1 LSYVLRRA
9 AYSIAGAGKASVA
22 EVIDAHLET
31 VSMILVTTAWAVA
44 YGWVEGVVGIGH
56 LLATNPGVKWFGRFS
71 TYHFVLGLT
80 IFAISFSFGF
90 LKCTRMLYHRKRYML
105 FTSLGNYPYALAAQ
119 DFSYFFFAPGDL
131 EASSWTCQGLGLG
144 CWVLKNPWNMAVP
157 FVIPRWYLVAL
168 AISAGFFFLAYR
180 SALVDFLVTRQVMK
194 EIGFVE
200 KFTAKPTAPV
210 IHEEHE
216 ESIPAKAEESR
227 VEREVAKIVDAERDE
242 LLQRL
247 RARFIRQGA

>member
-1 LSYVLRRA
+1 
-9 AYSIAGAGKASVA
+9 
-22 EVIDAHLET
+22 
-31 VSMILVTTAWAVA
+31 
-44 YGWVEGVVGIGH
+44 
-56 LLATNPGVKWFGRFS
+56 
-71 TYHFVLGLT
+71 
-80 IFAISFSFGF
+80 
-90 LKCTRMLYHRKRYML
+90 
-105 FTSLGNYPYALAAQ
+105 
-119 DFSYFFFAPGDL
+119 
-131 EASSWTCQGLGLG
+131 
-144 CWVLKNPWNMAVP
+144 
-157 FVIPRWYLVAL
+157 VIPRWYLVAL

-210 IHEEHE
+210 IHEEDE